1 MSRDRFETLAD
12 GNAITLDEQVIE
24 GDPTPS
30 RAQRVVDV
38 LRFLNIL
45 PEENFGERLAAF
57 GRGVAEGSTAGFID
71 EIAGGLAEALPR
83 SARASLGRLM
93 APEGQED
100 RYAQAAADT
109 GYTEVRDQARRAQRE
124 AAESYPS
131 AFIPGAITGGLATGR
146 LIPQAS
152 AGMTGGSRVAT
163 NIGQAL
169 GEGVLA
175 GIGGSEAETVEGIA
189 EDAAMGG
196 ALGGGIAGGLAGIGG
211 LGRGLRAAQ
220 AAAARSSDEAMRVA
234 DAITELERIGA
245 PIEADRIRFKPATL
259 RQALAR
265 EPADPRAIDDG
276 LAWLD
281 DMRSRI
287 DAELVEQGRYM
298 QSGRAALRNL
308 KAELNDQAVRVQRA
322 LQRGEVG
329 EVYAAL
335 DQAKRSIGRAQRR
348 VVPMQGQRPNPR
360 ADAQA
365 TELFREWYGEIQEA
379 LEAPSWGG
387 ASALQRADNPA
398 WTAAISARRPYD
410 RFLEGSAER
419 DYTGWG
425 DLRRASRPS
434 VESTM
439 LRATD
444 PAQADYLD
452 DLTRGV
458 RTRADLVQRLGQ
470 HYGSPLAES
479 AAERAAR
486 AGAEDVAASGY
497 REAAPRVAEAVDSAQ
512 VQRAQE
518 LAGDVERLVTG
529 ARQPTLGR
537 RIGQAAARSETVGR
551 LAEAGD
557 ILGEP
562 LERFGAAASSATS
575 RGVPSG
581 ARGATRGVAP
591 TAPTPPPPM
600 EDSFETDDERV
611 LEMLGGAEETDDERV
626 LRMLGD

>member
-1 MSRDRFETLAD
+1 MSRDRFETLAG
-12 GNAITLDEQVIE
+12 GNAITLDEQAIE

-57 GRGVAEGSTAGFID
+57 GRGVAEGGTAGFVD
-71 EIAGGLAEALPR
+71 EIAGGLVEALPR

-124 AAESYPS
+124 AAESQPS

-152 AGMTGGSRVAT
+152 AGMAGGSRVVT
-163 NIGQAL
+163 NVGQAL

-220 AAAARSSDEAMRVA
+220 SAAARSSDEAMRVA

-308 KAELNDQAVRVQRA
+308 KAELNDQAVRVQRS
-322 LQRGEVG
+322 LQRGEIG

-365 TELFREWYGEIQEA
+365 TELFREWYGEIQEPLA
-379 LEAPSWGG
+379 APSWGG
-387 ASALQRADNPA
+387 PGAHQRSDKPA
-398 WTAAISARRPYD
+398 RTAAISARRPYD

-458 RTRADLVQRLGQ
+458 RTRADLVQRLGR
-470 HYGSPLAES
+470 HYGSPLANRGIE
-479 AAERAAR
+479 
-486 AGAEDVAASGY
+486 
-497 REAAPRVAEAVDSAQ
+497 EAVDSAQ

-557 ILGEP
+557 IIGEP

-581 ARGATRGVAP
+581 ARGAARGVAP
-591 TAPTPPPPM
+591 TAPTPPSPPM

>member
-1 MSRDRFETLAD
+1 VSRDRFETLAG
-12 GNAITLDEQVIE
+12 GNAITLDEQAIE

-45 PEENFGERLAAF
+45 PEKNFGERLAAF
-57 GRGVAEGSTAGFID
+57 GRGVAEGSTAGFVD
-71 EIAGGLAEALPR
+71 EIAGGLVEALPR

-152 AGMTGGSRVAT
+152 AGMAGGSRVAT
-163 NIGQAL
+163 NVGQAL

-220 AAAARSSDEAMRVA
+220 GAAARSSDEAMRVA

-308 KAELNDQAVRVQRA
+308 KAELNDQAVRVQRS
-322 LQRGEVG
+322 LQRGEIG

-434 VESTM
+434 VESAM

-458 RTRADLVQRLGQ
+458 RTRADLVQRLGR
-470 HYGSPLAES
+470 HYGSPLSNQGIE
-479 AAERAAR
+479 
-486 AGAEDVAASGY
+486 
-497 REAAPRVAEAVDSAQ
+497 EAVDSAQ
-512 VQRAQE
+512 VLRAQE

-529 ARQPTLGR
+529 ARQPTFGR

-581 ARGATRGVAP
+581 ARGAARGVAP
-591 TAPTPPPPM
+591 TASAPPSPPM